1 MQSGTHTIV
10 LIETSWNVKVELQI
24 ERFFDS
30 LVLIETSWNVKSDMT
45 LRKAPELQVLIETS
59 WNVKVEYIN
68 FLLSHHLRINRNI
81 VECKGVKTGS
91 TFEAAMCINRNIV
104 ECKGQKD

>member
-1 MQSGTHTIV
+1 MRRI
-10 LIETSWNVKVELQI
+10 IKFKI
-24 ERFFDS
+24 F
-30 LVLIETSWNVKSDMT
+30 VLIETSWNVKSDMT

-81 VECKGVKTGS
+81 VECKGK
-91 TFEAAMCINRNIV
+91 FWKLIFLR
-104 ECKGQKD
+104 QLRY